1 MRRGWLNRATMLSL
15 VLALFVSGCDHA
27 PTEPEINVP
36 DQSLTEQ
43 VQAPVVPAGADY
55 YLVRADVVGG
65 GDSSQ
70 GLLGG
75 LLKLVGNLLQLVV
88 KVIGQAGGLLN
99 LGNHSLLVP
108 AGAVTEPTT
117 FSMELL
123 KSEYVMVDLTA
134 TRRGVD
140 VGEKG
145 FEKPV
150 TITLSYDGLRI
161 KDPSKLFI
169 LRVNENGQHEKLP
182 SKVDTKKKTV
192 SAELDHFSKYAMA
205 SN

>member
-1 MRRGWLNRATMLSL
+1 MRRCWLNRATMLSL
-15 VLALFVSGCDHA
+15 ALALFVSGCDSA
-27 PTEPEINVP
+27 PMGPEVNVP
-36 DQSLTEQ
+36 EQSQTEQ
-43 VQAPVVPAGADY
+43 VEAAVIAAGADY
-55 YLVRADVVGG
+55 HLVRADVAG
-65 GDSSQ
+65 GDTSQ

-75 LLKLVGNLLQLVV
+75 LLRLVGNLLQLVV
-88 KVIGQAGGLLN
+88 KVIGLDGGLLS
-99 LGNHSLLVP
+99 LGDHSLLVP
-108 AGAVTEPTT
+108 RGAVEQPTT

-140 VGEKG
+140 VGEQG
-145 FEKPV
+145 FDKPV
-150 TITLSYDGLRI
+150 TVTLSYDGLRI

-182 SKVDTKKKTV
+182 SVVDSRKRTV
-192 SAELDHFSKYAMA
+192 SARLDHFSKYAMA

>member
-15 VLALFVSGCDHA
+15 ALALFVSGCDHA
-27 PTEPEINVP
+27 PTEPEITTP
-36 DQSLTEQ
+36 EQTQTEQ
-43 VQAPVVPAGADY
+43 VEAPVVSAGADY
-55 YLVRADVVGG
+55 HLVRAEAGG

-75 LLKLVGNLLQLVV
+75 LLRLVGKVLELVV
-88 KVIGQAGGLLN
+88 KVIGLDGGLLS
-99 LGNHSLLVP
+99 LGSHSLLVP

-123 KSEYVMVDLTA
+123 PSDYVMVDLTA

-150 TITLSYDGLRI
+150 TITLSYDQLNVR
-161 KDPSKLFI
+161 DPSKLFI
-169 LRVNENGQHEKLP
+169 LRLNENGQHEKLP
-182 SKVDTKKKTV
+182 SVVDTQKRTV

>member
-27 PTEPEINVP
+27 PTEPDINVP
-36 DQSLTEQ
+36 EQAQTEQ
-43 VQAPVVPAGADY
+43 VEAPVISADAGY
-55 YLVRADVVGG
+55 HLVRADVGG
-65 GDSSQ
+65 GDTSQ

-75 LLKLVGNLLQLVV
+75 LLRLVGQVLTLVV
-88 KVIGQAGGLLN
+88 KIIGLDGGLLT
-99 LGNHSLLVP
+99 LGSHSLLVP

-123 KSEYVMVDLTA
+123 KSQYVMVDLTA
-134 TRRGVD
+134 MRRGED

-145 FEKPV
+145 FDKPV
-150 TITLSYDGLRI
+150 TVTLSYEGLRI
-161 KDPSKLFI
+161 SDPSKLFI
-169 LRVNENGQHEKLP
+169 LRINENGQHEKLP
-182 SKVDTKKKTV
+182 SVVDSRKKTV

>member
-15 VLALFVSGCDHA
+15 ALALFVSGCDSA
-27 PTEPEINVP
+27 PMEPHVNVP
-36 DQSLTEQ
+36 EQ
-43 VQAPVVPAGADY
+43 TVSEEVKAPIAAASGDY
-55 YLVRADVVGG
+55 YLVRADAGG
-65 GDSSQ
+65 GDTSQ

-75 LLKLVGNLLQLVV
+75 LLRLVGQVLQLVV
-88 KVIGQAGGLLN
+88 KVIGLDGGLLS

-108 AGAVTEPTT
+108 AGAVTQPTT

-140 VGEKG
+140 VGEEG
-145 FEKPV
+145 FDKPV
-150 TITLSYDGLRI
+150 TVTLSYEGLRI

-169 LRVNENGQHEKLP
+169 LRMNENGEHEKLP
-182 SKVDTKKKTV
+182 SVVDTRKRTV
-192 SAELDHFSKYAMA
+192 SAALDHFSKYAMA

>member
-15 VLALFVSGCDHA
+15 ALALFVSGCDHA
-27 PTEPEINVP
+27 PTEPDLNVP
-36 DQSLTEQ
+36 EQTQIEQ
-43 VQAPVVPAGADY
+43 VEAPVIPADADY
-55 YLVRADVVGG
+55 TLVRAGVGG
-65 GDSSQ
+65 DGDTSQ

-75 LLKLVGNLLQLVV
+75 LLRLVGKVLNLVV
-88 KVIGQAGGLLN
+88 EVIGLDGGLLS
-99 LGNHSLLVP
+99 LGHHSLLVP
-108 AGAVTEPTT
+108 AGAVDSPTT

-134 TRRGVD
+134 MRRRVD

-150 TITLSYDGLRI
+150 TLTLSYDGLRVR
-161 KDPSKLFI
+161 DPSKLFI
-169 LRVNENGQHEKLP
+169 LRVNEDGRHEKLP
-182 SKVDTKKKTV
+182 SVVDTRKKTV
-192 SAELDHFSKYAMA
+192 SAQLDHFSKYAMA